1 MQTKSHEIWNAYF
14 INQIIDSMADGVFT
28 MDTEGRISSWNPAM
42 ERISGYSAEEVL
54 GKTCK
59 ILQFSRCFGKK
70 CPANLKAC
78 GIVKHGFAEVK
89 ECILQ
94 HQEGHEVPVIKN
106 ASVVRDENDQ
116 VVGVVETVTDLSE
129 LNKARQAA
137 EEALLRL
144 RELHRLDNIIGKSHE
159 MQKVFAALRLAAASD
174 ATVLIQGESGTGK
187 ELVAGAIHY
196 RSNRAACPLITVN
209 CSAFPESLLE
219 SELFGHVKGAYTGAI
234 RDRVGRFE
242 QANGGSLFLDEI
254 GELSAHIQVK
264 LLRVL
269 QEREIER
276 VGESRKRKVDIRVI
290 AATHQDLYRKVQEG
304 QFRDDLYYR
313 LKVFPVYLPPLR
325 IRKDDIPLLVSH
337 FIQKQNEKTGKE
349 INGISQHAMRILM
362 DYSWPG
368 NVRELEN
375 AVEHAFVLCQEG
387 QIGVADL
394 PVEIRKVD
402 YALFHDEGTYR
413 QSRSSAKPR
422 IKTSKETILKLLDEC
437 EWNKAEVGR
446 RIGLSRTAIWK
457 YMKKWNIPLKK
468 PTA

>member
-1 MQTKSHEIWNAYF
+1 MSMKSHEIWNAYF

-28 MDTEGRISSWNPAM
+28 MDTAGRITSWNPAM
-42 ERISGYSAEEVL
+42 ERISGYSAEETL

-59 ILQFSRCFGKK
+59 ILQCSRCFGKQ
-70 CPANLKAC
+70 CPSNIKKC
-78 GIVKHGFAEVK
+78 GILYSGESEVT
-89 ECILQ
+89 ECIIR
-94 HQEGHEVPVIKN
+94 HRDGHNVPVIKN
-106 ASVVRDENDQ
+106 CSAVRDDHEN
-116 VVGVVETVTDLSE
+116 VIGVVETVADLSE

-159 MQKVFAALRLAAASD
+159 MQKVFEAVRLAAASD

-196 RSNRAACPLITVN
+196 RSNRAHFPLTTVN
-209 CSAFPESLLE
+209 CSALPESLLE

-242 QANGGSLFLDEI
+242 QANGGTVFLDEI
-254 GELSAHIQVK
+254 GELSTHIQVK

-269 QEREIER
+269 QEKEIER

-325 IRKDDIPLLVSH
+325 IRKDDISLLVSH

-375 AVEHAFVLCQEG
+375 AVEHAFVLCQKG
-387 QIGVADL
+387 QIDVADL
-394 PVEIRKVD
+394 PAEIRRVD
-402 YALFHDEGTYR
+402 YPPLNDSTTYMQSGTP
-413 QSRSSAKPR
+413 AKPR
-422 IKTSKETILKLLDEC
+422 IKITRQTILKLLDEC

-446 RIGLSRTAIWK
+446 RVGLSRTAIWK

-468 PTA
+468 STG